1 MIWRKW
7 VQDCDPELPNPSA
20 ILGLYYK
27 RHQRED
33 FVKIA
38 EARGLLLNCGFS
50 LPSEVGWE
58 LYSICYILVLP
69 LAEGQEGKHWEE
81 FEMCLFGDAETGVWF
96 LPEKEWSQTPAQ
108 EMKKG
113 FRKDWETTLSLEP
126 REGFYIQMAWISLWG
141 CMTCNLECFLEREW
155 ERENGRGER
164 EKEKY
169 WEKLYGD
176 GQGGLACCDSWG
188 RKESDTTERLNWTDS
203 RKCPVCKGYMYLL
216 VKGSQ

>member
-7 VQDCDPELPNPSA
+7 VQDCAPELPNPSA

-38 EARGLLLNCGFS
+38 EARGLLQNCGFS

-58 LYSICYILVLP
+58 LYSICYILVLS

-81 FEMCLFGDAETGVWF
+81 FEMCLFGDAETGVWL

-155 ERENGRGER
+155 ERERMGEGKERKRNIGRSYMVMDR
-164 EKEKY
+164 EAWHAVIHEVAK
-169 WEKLYGD
+169 
-176 GQGGLACCDSWG
+176 S
-188 RKESDTTERLNWTDS
+188 RTRLSNWTELILGNVQ
-203 RKCPVCKGYMYLL
+203 C
-216 VKGSQ
+216 VKDTCIS